1 MKSLYIILIDM
12 VLPNDFNPA
21 TLLYLNPEL
30 QALSNILTIEE
41 ARDFFLTNQSA
52 SNMVYTLTDIPDK
65 FDSRIFI
72 ADNKDGLDI
81 SRLNHIIKS
90 AMSND
95 GYTKYDLEVFSQ
107 YIPTIYKDARLL
119 STNVFAY
126 KDLDYIITP
135 CNLVIGDDL
144 QIQVDK
150 VNMIYSKVVNID
162 EATNTFQVSNYYA
175 NSFTNGDADYRMIGH
190 RIYDVERLGRA
201 NWVRNNRS
209 HQPIYGDFSNRF
221 YGLDPDFNV
230 QLYKTVYPDAR
241 LLTDE
246 QCVLDYTSRRNNND
260 VRIGK
265 SDEIVKSIDYV
276 YTELRNLHVSCNCKI
291 DRNLVLNNFWV
302 NDITNNSNRTSIEAL
317 DTSLITERA
326 SKGYLDMYT
335 KNTMEL
341 NNLIVN
347 NTSTFCNLVE
357 ILDTSIFMGRITL
370 SNEMWSSGNLNL
382 MSNVNITL
390 DTNIGHDLA
399 LSNNLMIGNNAS
411 ISNNLIVKQNV
422 TINNELDVN
431 GYSRVRNSLDVASNI
446 SLSNDLFVGGSLN
459 IGSDMTVS
467 NNLIV
472 YGDTKL
478 LHNLDIGNNLSLSN
492 DLYVNG
498 YSRVR
503 NSLDVASNISL
514 SNDLFVGG
522 SLNIGSD
529 MTVSNNLIVYGDTKL
544 LHNLDI
550 GNNLSLSNDLYVKG
564 YSRVMNSLDVASNI
578 SLSNDLFVGRS
589 LNIGSN
595 LTLSNNLIVYGDTQ
609 LLNNLEIGN
618 NVSLSNDLDV
628 KGYSRVRNSLD
639 VASNISLSNDLFVGR
654 SLNIGSDMT
663 VSNNLIVYGD
673 TQLLNNLE
681 IGNNISLSNDLDVKE
696 FARVWKN
703 LNVASNISLSN
714 DLFVGRSLNIGSN
727 LTLSNN
733 IDIKGDAYL
742 WHNLYVENDISV
754 VNNLDVHNDSH
765 LLTNL
770 FVGSN
775 ISLSNDLFVNHNINV
790 NNDATIGGNINI
802 VNTLC
807 VKGDISLSNNIFVKG
822 ALYTSN
828 DININSNLYVYGD
841 TVGYSNL
848 FVSGTT
854 FLLSDIQIA
863 GNMSLSNNL
872 DVYGTMTVGTD
883 ASYGNLVMDVK
894 GAVRSDDYLL
904 TSDVRAK
911 KNIEQLNIQKCFD
924 FVEKAPL
931 ISYNLYYDKPDK
943 LRYGF
948 LAHEVEQLDKNLVCN
963 VVDFIPNILQNI
975 TISQNIFQL
984 KDIDTYGLSVN
995 DVLKIFTDS
1004 KTKHVNIV
1012 SIQGDNIYIDTLCL
1026 DGKTVLL
1033 YGKKIHDFKT
1043 IDYGQ
1048 MFAMSVGTM
1057 QVMMGQIAE
1066 LKQEIEKIKAL

>member
-422 TINNELDVN
+422 TINNELD
-431 GYSRVRNSLDVASNI
+431 
-446 SLSNDLFVGGSLN
+446 
-459 IGSDMTVS
+459 
-467 NNLIV
+467 
-472 YGDTKL
+472 
-478 LHNLDIGNNLSLSN
+478 
-492 DLYVNG
+492 VNG